1 MFLLDREKIH
11 LLAHRTRSWDE
22 KCDDLLLRYQ
32 LTLLLYYSSQH
43 VHFWR
48 CTRFV
53 SRPGGPPSMASG
65 STPARKRT
73 HNAVV
78 RPAAAGAGEQ
88 KRVLGADGGGA
99 AAPLDSPSSSGWS
112 QTPGPVTPLPPASVH
127 SERRALEEP
136 PHPAESPHVLQ
147 RAAAEAESLRRL
159 ATTDAES
166 LHILQS
172 GYAAGRRTLSRTS
185 SMDDRDAAA
194 ADHGR
199 MHKWSVPAAGSRVLQ
214 GRVRVSNLARAC
226 RRSCA
231 EAFSVLASASTS
243 GGALRLRPTVG
254 KQNARC

>member
-1 MFLLDREKIH
+1 VRRFISQISTDI
-11 LLAHRTRSWDE
+11 T
-22 KCDDLLLRYQ
+22 
-32 LTLLLYYSSQH
+32 TLLLIA
-43 VHFWR
+43 
-48 CTRFV
+48 TRPFLALQQV
-53 SRPGGPPSMASG
+53 RESARPPSMASG

-99 AAPLDSPSSSGWS
+99 AAPLDSPSSSGYG
-112 QTPGPVTPLPPASVH
+112 TPGPVTPLPPASVH

-136 PHPAESPHVLQ
+136 PHPAESLHVLQ

-214 GRVRVSNLARAC
+214 GRVRLSNLARAC

>member
-43 VHFWR
+43 PFLALQQVR
-48 CTRFV
+48 ESAR
-53 SRPGGPPSMASG
+53 PPSMASG

-136 PHPAESPHVLQ
+136 PHPAESLHVLQ

-214 GRVRVSNLARAC
+214 GRVRLSNLARAC